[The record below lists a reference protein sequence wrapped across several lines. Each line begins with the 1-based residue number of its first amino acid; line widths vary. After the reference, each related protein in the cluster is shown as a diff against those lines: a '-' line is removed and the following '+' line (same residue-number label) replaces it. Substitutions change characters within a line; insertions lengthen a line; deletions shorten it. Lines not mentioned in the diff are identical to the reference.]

1 MKTEYG
7 AKIHHLDEIDRKLL
21 RLLQRDSRLSV
32 HDLGEKV
39 GLSASACHRRLKA
52 LEGAGLV
59 EGYQAILD
67 ARRLGFSMMFF
78 IEISLTS
85 QSRPVLDAFEAA
97 VRDAPEVL
105 ECHLM
110 AGQSDYILRVVS
122 RDHEDFERLHRRL
135 LARLPG
141 VARVHSN
148 MSIRTVKSRTG
159 LPV

>member
-1 MKTEYG
+1 M
-7 AKIHHLDEIDRKLL
+7 AVLDVIDRNIL
-21 RLLQRDSRLSV
+21 RRLQADSRMGV
-32 HDLGEKV
+32 QDLGEAV

-52 LEGAGLV
+52 LEAEGLIS
-59 EGYQAILD
+59 GYRAILD
-67 ARRLGFSMMFF
+67 PKKLGFSMMFF

-148 MSIRTVKSRTG
+148 MSIRTVKSTSG
-159 LPV
+159 LPL